1 MAKDEIKVKA
11 LMNKMSQE
19 AFSEYRK
26 SCLPKEVTEFKF
38 DDTVA
43 RLEKLF
49 AKPQSVF
56 IDRYECLRACRG
68 EGEDFLPFVNRLK
81 RLLADF

>member
-1 MAKDEIKVKA
+1 MSRLTRKAEFWSGLNGTNVLDCSAPSAKDKIKVNA

-26 SCLPKEVTEFKF
+26 SCLPKEVTEFKLN
-38 DDTVA
+38 DTVA

-49 AKPQSVF
+49 AKPQASS
-56 IDRYECLRACRG
+56 
-68 EGEDFLPFVNRLK
+68 
-81 RLLADF
+81 